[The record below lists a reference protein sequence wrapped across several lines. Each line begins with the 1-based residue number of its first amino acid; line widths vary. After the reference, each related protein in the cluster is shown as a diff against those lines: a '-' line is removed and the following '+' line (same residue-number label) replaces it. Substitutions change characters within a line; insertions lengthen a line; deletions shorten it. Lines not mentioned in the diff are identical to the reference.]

1 MLLYIFLMVPGRQY
15 NFKRVD
21 MSSFI
26 LKVNVQ
32 RRNIAQQK
40 SHGDKEIYNKHNEE
54 ERRRRAAARKRKE
67 KGRKRKED

>member
-1 MLLYIFLMVPGRQY
+1 
-15 NFKRVD
+15 

-32 RRNIAQQK
+32 RRNIVQQK

-54 ERRRRAAARKRKE
+54 ERRIEKSGQKKEGKRK
-67 KGRKRKED
+67 KEGGGLITRMRCCNN

>member
-32 RRNIAQQK
+32 RRNIVQQK

-54 ERRRRAAARKRKE
+54 ERRIEERPE
-67 KGRKRKED
+67 KGRKKEKRRRID

>member
-1 MLLYIFLMVPGRQY
+1 
-15 NFKRVD
+15 

-32 RRNIAQQK
+32 RRNIVQQK

-54 ERRRRAAARKRKE
+54 ERRIEERPE
-67 KGRKRKED
+67 KGRKKEKRRRRIDNTMQQQ